1 MARIIRKIC
10 FMTFVFLV
18 AISIKT
24 YANELTIEC
33 QDSINLENENMVE
46 CVLKGNFT
54 NKVNSIKVRYTSIDG
69 VVFEGFTPSG
79 EWILEEGGTKETT
92 GLVLRINDKDLT
104 GEVEFGKFTFKI
116 PSTYSKD
123 KISLKV
129 YDLDATNTSC
139 EILDFDNTE
148 VIKDIKIAKEDDD
161 TSNKDENGNDEN
173 DKPSDDKNETDDG
186 KDETD
191 GNIEAPKDN
200 NNSEGDLGTNNNSNN
215 SNNSNNNQSD
225 SENDVSTNQGDKEN
239 INSDNIN
246 NNNNIDKTPSKT
258 PFGQYGKSNIII
270 ILIAVVAT
278 IGFIVYKKLKKIKFI
293 K

>member
-1 MARIIRKIC
+1 MARILRKIC
-10 FMTFVFLV
+10 FITIVFLV
-18 AISIKT
+18 AVSIKT
-24 YANELTIEC
+24 YANELTIES

-46 CVLKGNFT
+46 CVLKGDFT
-54 NKVNSIKVRYTSIDG
+54 NKVNSIKVRYTSING
-69 VVFEGFTPSG
+69 VEFEGFTPSG

-104 GEVEFGKFTFKI
+104 GEVEFGKFIFKV
-116 PSTYSKD
+116 PSTYSED

-139 EILDFDNTE
+139 EILDFDNAE

-161 TSNKDENGNDEN
+161 TFNKGENDETN
-173 DKPSDDKNETDDG
+173 TPSDDKNETDDG
-186 KDETD
+186 KDKTD
-191 GNIEAPKDN
+191 GNIEAPKDD
-200 NNSEGDLGTNNNSNN
+200 NNSDGDLGTNNNSNN
-215 SNNSNNNQSD
+215 NQND
-225 SENDVSTNQGDKEN
+225 FENDMSTNQGDKEN

-258 PFGQYGKSNIII
+258 PFGQYGESNIII
-270 ILIAVVAT
+270 IILLVVAT
-278 IGFIVYKKLKKIKFI
+278 IGFIVHKKLKKIKFI